1 LKEMKGKPNYIP
13 FLWSTAIF
21 LICFGLMFLAVAREE
36 IFIQSHQISVP
47 SISGAANGVP
57 GGAGIG
63 NVADAIT
70 VNSAGIPVL
79 YFFVMAALLGVALYF
94 IPVSK
99 LWFLLRLLFGFGFSW
114 GVFIF
119 FGFFLPVVLAIV
131 LAVVGGLAWFL
142 VPRVWLHNGLL
153 ILVLVS
159 LGAVFG
165 AMFSPWTVILVMLV
179 IAIYDF
185 LAVKFGYMQWMA
197 RKLSDAETLPAFF
210 IPYKIANVRLKVN
223 GSFVKD
229 IFDDKGER
237 QFSILGGGDIFF
249 PLWLSATVWFASDAS
264 MTLVVGAFSLLGI
277 ICTYL
282 IHYYWMA
289 GRATP
294 ALPAIFV
301 SSLCGLLLVRFVLLV

>member
-1 LKEMKGKPNYIP
+1 MKVRPNYIP

-36 IFIQSHQISVP
+36 LFIESHQISVP
-47 SISGAANGVP
+47 SISGSANGVP
-57 GGAGIG
+57 GGAGLG

-70 VNSAGIPVL
+70 VNSAGMPVI
-79 YFFVMAALLGVALYF
+79 YFFFMAAVLGIALYF

-99 LWFLLRLLFGFGFSW
+99 LWLLLRLLFGFGFAW

-119 FGFFLPVVLAIV
+119 FGFFLPVTAAII
-131 LAVVGGLAWFL
+131 LAVACGLAWFL
-142 VPRVWLHNGLL
+142 IPRIWLHNVLL
-153 ILVLVS
+153 ILTLAS

-165 AMFSPWTVILVMLV
+165 AMFSPWTVILIIFV

-210 IPYKIANVRLKVN
+210 IPYKFANLKMSLK

-229 IFDDKGER
+229 IFEDRGEK

-249 PLWLSATVWFASDAS
+249 PLWLAATVWFASDS
-264 MTLVVGAFSLLGI
+264 MMTLIMGAFSLLGI
-277 ICTYL
+277 IATYF
-282 IHYYWMA
+282 IHYFWMK
-289 GRATP
+289 GKATP

-301 SSLCGLLLVRFVLLV
+301 TSLCGLMLVRFVFSG